1 LARLFD
7 KCICG
12 LNKNIKEKNDVLYIN
27 TKKNQNEE
35 EEF

>member
-1 LARLFD
+1 
-7 KCICG
+7 